1 MPVASRLARSY
12 HFWQFLGYLFSWFH
26 GGSIG
31 AWMADRITKRAVD
44 AAEPRDQ
51 EYFLWDRQLLGF
63 GLRVLP
69 SGVKSY
75 VAKYRLGPG
84 RRAPVRRVT
93 IGKHGK

>member
-1 MPVASRLARSY
+1 
-12 HFWQFLGYLFSWFH
+12 
-26 GGSIG
+26 
-31 AWMADRITKRAVD
+31 MADRITKRAVD
-44 AAEPRDQ
+44 AAKPSFQ
-51 EYFLWDRQLLGF
+51 EYFLWDGELLGF

-93 IGKHGK
+93 IGKHGKVTADAARQAAKRKESLRTEILIRHRSLRR